1 MNTVTLHTD
10 DVKAIQ
16 DFIDRQEGA
25 TSEYITITVDSSSG
39 IGSIITVSMPAVV
52 NGDLVTIT
60 KTIVDESSW

>member
-60 KTIVDESSW
+60 KTLVDESSW